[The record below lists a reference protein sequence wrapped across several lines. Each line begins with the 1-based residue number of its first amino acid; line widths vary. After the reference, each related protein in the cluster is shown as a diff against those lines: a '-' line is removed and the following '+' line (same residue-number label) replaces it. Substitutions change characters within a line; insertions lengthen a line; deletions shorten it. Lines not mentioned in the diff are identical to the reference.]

1 MTLAP
6 SLKWV
11 AAALLAPFVLGA
23 LFIAIFGWNWM
34 RAPLERM
41 ALEKTGRVLVIGGD
55 LTVKFGWPLPHIR
68 SGPLTFAN
76 PGWAREKQMVVAD
89 AVEVT
94 IDLPQLLRRNVVLP
108 EVRLVRPVV
117 YLEQAGD
124 GRKNWL
130 LDLKQLDEMAR
141 IRIDRLSLDRGTL
154 GYDDVGQKTRIRA
167 ELSTATTEAAA
178 GAAKGAAAGA
188 AKEVAAGA
196 VTFTAQGQYKG
207 LPLKATG
214 TGGPVLGLRDESAP
228 YPLKADFTVGHTGV
242 KADGTI
248 TSLLKFS
255 AIDMRLALRGDSLAQ
270 LFPLLGIALPETRA
284 YTASGHM
291 VHAGKVWRYEN
302 FSGRVGDSDI
312 AGTFAV
318 ETGGARPALKADLV
332 SKVLDIAD
340 LGPLLGARP
349 GNVQAARQAAPPP
362 SATVAP
368 TPARA
373 RVLPDLPF
381 KTERWGTVDAEVSLK
396 AASIRRAKELPL
408 ENLVTHL
415 SLRDS
420 VLTLD
425 PLDFGVAGG
434 HLNAVISLDGRKD
447 PIQARARVRARKL
460 QIAKL
465 FPTIALSQSGIGQVN
480 GEFDLT
486 GNGNSVGRML
496 ATSNGKLGLVVA
508 GGEISK
514 LMMERAGLHLWEI
527 LEIKVSGD
535 KLVKLRC
542 GVAEFAVKDGTMQ
555 ANALVFDTE
564 VTTILGTGTVDLKDE
579 TLDLTLNQKT
589 KFTSPLALRSPIHVR
604 GSFARPDVQV
614 DSAALAA
621 RGLGAIALGLI
632 NPLLALIPLIDAGPG
647 ADSDCGQLVRDARAL
662 PRPADKKSGPR
673 T

>member
-1 MTLAP
+1 MSALA
-6 SLKWV
+6 
-11 AAALLAPFVLGA
+11 
-23 LFIAIFGWNWM
+23 M
-34 RAPLERM
+34 RC
-41 ALEKTGRVLVIGGD
+41 
-55 LTVKFGWPLPHIR
+55 
-68 SGPLTFAN
+68 
-76 PGWAREKQMVVAD
+76 
-89 AVEVT
+89 
-94 IDLPQLLRRNVVLP
+94 
-108 EVRLVRPVV
+108 
-117 YLEQAGD
+117 
-124 GRKNWL
+124 
-130 LDLKQLDEMAR
+130 
-141 IRIDRLSLDRGTL
+141 
-154 GYDDVGQKTRIRA
+154 
-167 ELSTATTEAAA
+167 
-178 GAAKGAAAGA
+178 
-188 AKEVAAGA
+188 
-196 VTFTAQGQYKG
+196 
-207 LPLKATG
+207 
-214 TGGPVLGLRDESAP
+214 
-228 YPLKADFTVGHTGV
+228 
-242 KADGTI
+242 
-248 TSLLKFS
+248 
-255 AIDMRLALRGDSLAQ
+255 
-270 LFPLLGIALPETRA
+270 
-284 YTASGHM
+284 
-291 VHAGKVWRYEN
+291 
-302 FSGRVGDSDI
+302 
-312 AGTFAV
+312 
-318 ETGGARPALKADLV
+318 
-332 SKVLDIAD
+332 
-340 LGPLLGARP
+340 
-349 GNVQAARQAAPPP
+349 
-362 SATVAP
+362 
-368 TPARA
+368 
-373 RVLPDLPF
+373 
-381 KTERWGTVDAEVSLK
+381 
-396 AASIRRAKELPL
+396 
-408 ENLVTHL
+408 
-415 SLRDS
+415 
-420 VLTLD
+420 
-425 PLDFGVAGG
+425 
-434 HLNAVISLDGRKD
+434 KD

-480 GEFDLT
+480 GEFDLS